1 MLKEDFD
8 PLVHFFLELVNRKF
22 DYRAGAK
29 SSVTPIILQ
38 RKAIRDNQ
46 REVSL

>member
-22 DYRAGAK
+22 GSRAGAK
-29 SSVTPIILQ
+29 SSLTPIILR
-38 RKAIRDNQ
+38 RKVIRGNQ